1 MSEVETL
8 RELLREAKWYL
19 TVAKKE
25 LTLAG
30 TEDVLTRIE
39 AALTPKTEPTVEWFV
54 GDDQGRE
61 VHTTEIGPYCIRIK
75 EVRLRAT
82 GEVKT
87 EWWWNAVSI
96 WEGQGEAT
104 TLEEAK
110 LAAVQAVLGEK

>member
-19 TVAKKE
+19 TVDKKA

-75 EVRLRAT
+75 KVWLDSA
-82 GEVKT
+82 KST
-87 EWWWNAVSI
+87 EWWWEAVSI

-110 LAAVQAVLGEK
+110 LAAIQSVLGEK